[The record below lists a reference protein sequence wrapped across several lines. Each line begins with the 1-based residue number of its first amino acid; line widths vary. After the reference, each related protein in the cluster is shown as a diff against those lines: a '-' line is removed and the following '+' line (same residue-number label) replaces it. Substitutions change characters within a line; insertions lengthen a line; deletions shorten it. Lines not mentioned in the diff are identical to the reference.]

1 MLNNLFVWNDSA
13 VTSSI
18 LKKISNEKEHPLL
31 YYANSAVV
39 EFNDKISL
47 LEFDGIKMLKELKEK
62 QIEYVFSNSQANSN
76 KLLDYCSY
84 LGFKCIGAKYNDTFL
99 ESSKIYSKQLMNKYH
114 IKTARYIVVEN
125 ISQLKNAFNKIG
137 LPCVIKADG
146 LAKSLSA
153 VVVTDKLNLYNISKK
168 YLDGYFGNSS
178 KKIILEEYIQGK
190 EVSVPLILDGNSI
203 KIFNTVRDYKRR
215 DNNDFGSNTG
225 GMGSVVPFYLNK
237 NETLLLE
244 NLIEKLCILLKNENH
259 FYKGFMTLNV
269 IFTKSDV
276 YLLEIN
282 TRLGDSEG
290 QTILSLLDTD
300 LSYVFEK
307 MYCGCINE
315 LKLDFKVGYS
325 MSINIIN
332 SFYPDIRTNELAYI
346 AEKSIIEILKSN
358 IDLFFYKYVNLSNG
372 NYTQIYDRFI
382 SITSNGKSIKEL
394 KEKLYSNL
402 EKIDGKNI
410 FYRSDIGDDIIGK
423 NNEYNCY
430 Y

>member
-1 MLNNLFVWNDSA
+1 MNNSIFVWNDSA
-13 VTSSI
+13 VTSAI
-18 LKKISNEKEHPLL
+18 LKKISNEKEHSLL
-31 YYANSAVV
+31 YYANSAVI
-39 EFNDKISL
+39 EFNEKISL

-62 QIEYVFSNSQANSN
+62 QVEYVFSNSQANSN
-76 KLLDYCSY
+76 KLLDYCSS

-99 ESSKIYSKQLMNKYH
+99 ESSKIYSKQLMDKYY
-114 IKTARYIVVEN
+114 IKTPRYIVVES
-125 ISQLKNAFNKIG
+125 ISQLKEAFNKMG

-146 LAKSLSA
+146 LAKSLS
-153 VVVTDKLNLYNISKK
+153 VVVVNDEPAFFNVSKK
-168 YLDGYFGNSS
+168 YLYGYFGNSS

-190 EVSVPLILDGNSI
+190 EVSVPLLLDGNSI

-244 NLIEKLCILLKNENH
+244 NLIEKLCTLLKNEKH

-269 IFTKSDV
+269 IFTQSDV

-300 LSYVFEK
+300 LSYIFEK

-315 LKLDFKVGYS
+315 VKLDFKAGYS
-325 MSINIIN
+325 MSVNIIN
-332 SFYPDIRTNELAYI
+332 SFYPDVRTNELAYI
-346 AEKSIIEILKSN
+346 TQKSIFEILKSN
-358 IDLFFYKYVNLSNG
+358 IDLFFYKYVNLQNG
-372 NYTQIYDRFI
+372 NYTQIYDRFVSLVANDE
-382 SITSNGKSIKEL
+382 SIQIL
-394 KEKLYSNL
+394 KDRLYSSL
-402 EKIDGKNI
+402 EKIQGKNI
-410 FYRSDIGDDIIGK
+410 FYRKDIGDDIIL
-423 NNEYNCY
+423 N
-430 Y
+430 